1 MDLDRALE
9 FLDFVGERHRVWLR
23 RQEGESQPWTQNPVL
38 ATRKFTNV
46 YRLLDPGSQFVMT
59 DLLADDPDEF
69 EFLARCLLYRIT
81 NLPSAWRSFPG
92 DLDLTNRP
100 DEFRS
105 HLHSLKARGEQ
116 VFSGAYMIWGGTV
129 KGVDKIDHVFGV
141 LEGAA
146 PGLADFLM
154 ADTQAERFE
163 ALSGCRGVGAFNAMQ
178 VLTDFGY
185 STEYREDDFV
195 VPGPGARKGATALG
209 MKAEDAIEW
218 GWEAIHKQD
227 DPPLIWG
234 SGNRGHFLSKM
245 DVQNCLGEFSKCVR
259 CASKRSA
266 QKPYAPAHSTV
277 QSWVLPSNWHSNI

>member
-1 MDLDRALE
+1 MNVDAALT
-9 FLDFVGERHRVWLR
+9 FLDFVSERHRVWEQ
-23 RQEGESQPWTQNPVL
+23 RQAGEPQPWTGDPVL

-46 YRLLDPGSQFVMT
+46 FRLLDPGSQFVMT

-81 NLPSAWRSFPG
+81 NLPEAWRSFEG
-92 DLDLTNRP
+92 DLSLVERP
-100 DEFRS
+100 DEFRA
-105 HLHSLKARGEQ
+105 HLHARKARGER

-146 PGLADFLM
+146 PGLADFLT
-154 ADTQAERFE
+154 ADTQRERFE
-163 ALSGCRGVGAFNAMQ
+163 ALEGCRGMGAFNAMQ

-195 VPGPGARKGATALG
+195 IPGPGALKGASALG
-209 MKAEDAIEW
+209 MGGAEAIEW
-218 GWEAIHKQD
+218 GWETLHGLD
-227 DPPLIWG
+227 DQPLIWG
-234 SGNRGHFLSKM
+234 SKNRGHFLSRM
-245 DVQNCLGEFSKCVR
+245 DVQNCLCEFSKYVR
-259 CASKRSA
+259 FASRPSP
-266 QKPYAPAHSTV
+266 QKQYVPAHPGV